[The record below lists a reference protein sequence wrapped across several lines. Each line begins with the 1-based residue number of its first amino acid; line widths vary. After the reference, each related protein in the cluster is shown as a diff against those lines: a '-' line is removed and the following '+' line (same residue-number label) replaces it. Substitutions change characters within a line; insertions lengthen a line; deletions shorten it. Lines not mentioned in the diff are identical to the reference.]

1 MGRLGAKDTGGMN
14 VYVRNLS
21 REMGRLGWQ
30 VDVFTRRHDPAEP
43 QIRQLGENARVIHLE
58 AGPCELPKD
67 DIYHL
72 LPEFVSNLLR
82 FQEEADLGYD
92 LMHSHY
98 WLSGWVAEELRRRWG
113 LPHIASFHTLG
124 EVKNRAR
131 LGEHETE
138 LRIETEKGVI
148 AGADQVIAFSPH
160 ERDQIIQLYDG
171 LPSKIKV
178 IPAGVDPGMFQP
190 LDRMEARRKLGI
202 SDSNILLYVGRIEP
216 LKGLDV
222 LLQAVACLKERGGL
236 RLLVIGGDGQS
247 DGEVARLGSLAAELG
262 IAEVVTFMGTVEHE
276 TLPLFYNAAD
286 ICVVPSYY
294 ESFGLVAIEALAC
307 GIPVVASSVGGLVT
321 TVRDGETGY
330 LIPQHRPEAFAQRL
344 DWLLSDGELRR
355 RLGAAARASV
365 ARYSWPLIAQQVLD
379 AYRALAERAQ
389 QPDVVSAL

>member
-1 MGRLGAKDTGGMN
+1 MN

-21 REMGRLGWQ
+21 QEMGRQGWQ

-58 AGPCELPKD
+58 AGPCELPKG

-72 LPEFVSNLLR
+72 LPEFVSNLLL
-82 FQEEADLGYD
+82 FQEKNDLGYD

-113 LPHIASFHTLG
+113 VPHIASFHTLG

-160 ERDQIIQLYDG
+160 ERDQIVQLYDG

-178 IPAGVDPGMFQP
+178 IPAGVDLGMFQP
-190 LDRMEARRKLGI
+190 LDRIEARRKLGI
-202 SDSNILLYVGRIEP
+202 PGSNILLYVGRIEP

-222 LLQAVACLKERGGL
+222 LLQAVACLKERGGW
-236 RLLVIGGDGQS
+236 RLLIIGGDGQS
-247 DGEVARLGSLAAELG
+247 DGELARLGSLAAELG
-262 IAEVVTFMGTVEHE
+262 INEVVTFMGTVDHE

-344 DWLLSDGELRR
+344 ELLLSDGGLRR

-365 ARYSWPLIAQQVLD
+365 ARYSWPLIAQRVLD
-379 AYRALAERAQ
+379 AYRALAERVQ
-389 QPDVVSAL
+389 HPDAVRVL